1 MNSQRQDLCR
11 AVLAARDE
19 VYRLQIAALMPG
31 LTAGQLKSLK
41 RQERAAR
48 QERRRLCELVRRDIR
63 TRMPPAQ
70 LQLPLPRCSDSSSS

>member
-1 MNSQRQDLCR
+1 MNELCR
-11 AVLAARDE
+11 AVGRARDE

-48 QERRRLCELVRRDIR
+48 EERRRLCELVRRDIR
-63 TRMPPAQ
+63 AHMPAQ